1 MLKLMIIKKNKETR
15 VKLTLTLTVFNKK
28 KIERKQIKIVIT
40 K

>member
-28 KIERKQIKIVIT
+28 KN
-40 K
+40 